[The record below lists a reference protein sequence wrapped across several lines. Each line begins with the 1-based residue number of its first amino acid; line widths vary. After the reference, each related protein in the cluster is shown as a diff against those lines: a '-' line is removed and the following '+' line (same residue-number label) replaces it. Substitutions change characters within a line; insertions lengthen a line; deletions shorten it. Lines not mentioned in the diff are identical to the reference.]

1 VNQSDISS
9 LLREHAETSD
19 AVVQTAEVRIGRQG
33 IYDISRRLIAHE
45 LLFRG
50 ISESSASLAAP
61 SRLRGSE
68 PRGLR
73 LPDDHDRATSQV
85 IAATFGDFGVQML
98 GGGKPLFINLTRPF
112 LVGEYPLPFGPA
124 GVVLEVLEH
133 VVVDDQLLAG
143 LRELRARGFLLAA
156 DDFVGEADRWSLLPH
171 VDFVKFDVLGL
182 QAPLEPLVAAVLDV
196 NPTITLLAER
206 IEDPG
211 DLDRFRAAGFTM
223 FQGYAF
229 ARPAVLKATRMSP
242 SQLVCARLLRALA
255 DPESSIHDLEQIVS
269 VDPGLSLRVLRTANS
284 SAGGSAHKISSL
296 HQAVVLLGPVVLSAW
311 VILTLMG
318 EFGSGRREDLVLVLT
333 RAVACEQLAVQAGRD
348 PSAAYTAGLLSGIAT
363 VLGSNPEEVATG
375 AGLDESMARAI
386 AKGSGPVGAF
396 VGAVECHERDDIEG
410 LVATGVSPFD
420 VSRAYLFGL
429 GAAMS
434 TVESVLGPDS

>member
-1 VNQSDISS
+1 VNSADVSHVLQVD
-9 LLREHAETSD
+9 AETPKG
-19 AVVQTAEVRIGRQG
+19 AVRTADVRIGRQG
-33 IYDISRRLIAHE
+33 IFDINRRLVAHE

-50 ISESSASLAAP
+50 LGASSAALPAP
-61 SRLRGSE
+61 DGRRGSAGG
-68 PRGLR
+68 PR
-73 LPDDHDRATSQV
+73 LPDDQDKATSQV

-112 LVGEYPLPFGPA
+112 FVGEYPLPFGPL

-133 VVVDDQLLAG
+133 VVVDDELLAG
-143 LRELRARGFLLAA
+143 LRDLRSRGFLLAA
-156 DDFVGEADRWSLLPH
+156 DDFVGEPDRWSLLPH
-171 VDFVKFDVLGL
+171 VDFVKVDVLGL
-182 QAPLEPLVAAVLDV
+182 QVPLEELVSAVRDI

-206 IEDPG
+206 IEDPA
-211 DLDRFRAAGFTM
+211 DLIRFQQAGFTM

-229 ARPAVLKATRMSP
+229 ARPAVLRTTRMSP

-255 DPESSIHDLEQIVS
+255 DPESSVHDLEQIVS

-318 EFGSGRREDLVLVLT
+318 ELGSGRRDDLVLVLT
-333 RAVACEQLAVQAGRD
+333 RAVACEQLALQVGRD
-348 PSAAYTAGLLSGIAT
+348 PSAAYTAGLLSGIAA
-363 VLGSNPEEVATG
+363 VLGSNPEEVAAG
-375 AGLDESMARAI
+375 AGLDESAARAI
-386 AKGSGPVGAF
+386 AEGRGPVGAF
-396 VGAVECHERDDIEG
+396 VGAVECHERDDLAG
-410 LVATGVSPFD
+410 LAATGVSPFE

-434 TVESVLGPDS
+434 TVESVLGPLR